1 MKELARIQEV
11 KTEEWEEGLEK
22 ELEMVN
28 QDIEEIMEEEEKE
41 EGEGEE
47 GDFNDFTAEPL
58 TSSGE

>member
-1 MKELARIQEV
+1 MQQ
-11 KTEEWEEGLEK
+11 GLEK